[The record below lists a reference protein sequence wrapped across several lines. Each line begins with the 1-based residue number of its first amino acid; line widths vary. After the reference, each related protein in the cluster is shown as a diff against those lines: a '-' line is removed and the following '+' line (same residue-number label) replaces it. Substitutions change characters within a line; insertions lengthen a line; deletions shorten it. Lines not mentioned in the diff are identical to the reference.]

1 MKFVLYVY
9 KKMPEYI
16 IFVKIDIK
24 KVCVGNV
31 FNNYKMINVLY
42 VENNYSDIILIYKF
56 FYINSFNKFF

>member
-1 MKFVLYVY
+1 MGFVMCVL
-9 KKMPEYI
+9 KKMLKHI

-24 KVCVGNV
+24 TVCVGNV

-56 FYINSFNKFF
+56 F

>member
-24 KVCVGNV
+24 KVCVWDV

-56 FYINSFNKFF
+56 FVKFF

>member
-24 KVCVGNV
+24 TVCVGNV
-31 FNNYKMINVLY
+31 LINYKMINVLY

-56 FYINSFNKFF
+56 F